1 MKRADPLGS
10 LRHLLARANPFSDLT
25 WARHRAT
32 GLHYR
37 VNARD
42 VVGRHILRYQ
52 GYEHGLTA
60 WLLERLAQAGGSAL
74 FVDIGANLGWYSL
87 QAAHLAGV
95 ARVVALEP
103 DLRNH
108 TLLRAN
114 VERNGMGDKVDALA
128 LAAGP
133 GPGLA
138 MLHTYKSSNLG
149 KHSLAVDHGQGG
161 SWVGVESLDTLLQ
174 RLGLEEGPIA
184 AIKIDVE
191 GFEPAVLE
199 GASGALQRCQALLVE
214 LSPELSRKG
223 GLDLPGMI
231 GAIRRSGLRPVIWD
245 QEGPVPDFAAIAACG
260 KQITVGF
267 ERPRS

>member
-25 WARHRAT
+25 WVRHRAT

-60 WLLERLAQAGGSAL
+60 WLLERLGAGGDEAL
-74 FVDIGANLGWYSL
+74 FVDVGANLGWYSL
-87 QAAHLAGV
+87 QAARLDCVG
-95 ARVVALEP
+95 RVVAIEP
-103 DLRNH
+103 DLGNH

-114 VERNGMGDKVDALA
+114 VERNGLGDKVDALA
-128 LAAGP
+128 LAVGA

-138 MLHTYKSSNLG
+138 MLHAYKASNLG
-149 KHSLAVDHGQGG
+149 KHSLAVDHGRGG
-161 SWVGVESLDTLLQ
+161 SWVGVEALDTLLD
-174 RLGLEEGPIA
+174 RLGQGSGPIA

-191 GFEPAVLE
+191 GYEPEVLA
-199 GASGALQRCQALLVE
+199 GAGQALGRCRALLVE
-214 LSPELSRKG
+214 LSPELSQRG
-223 GLDLPGMI
+223 GLDLPAMI
-231 GAIRRSGLRPVIWD
+231 DAIQASGLRPAIWD
-245 QEGPVPDFAAIAACG
+245 REGQVPDFAAIRANAT
-260 KQITVGF
+260 QMTVGF
-267 ERPRS
+267 HRPQG